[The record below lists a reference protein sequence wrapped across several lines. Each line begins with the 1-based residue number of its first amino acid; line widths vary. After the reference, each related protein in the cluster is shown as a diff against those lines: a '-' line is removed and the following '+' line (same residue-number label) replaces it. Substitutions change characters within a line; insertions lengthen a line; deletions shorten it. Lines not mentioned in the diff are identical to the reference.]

1 MITSISGSFS
11 GSPVEILSGV
21 PVKDEYVSFRMSDHE
36 YAIAQGDLEF
46 ENNKL
51 CIDNA
56 TVTIYDMR
64 GYSEYV
70 DGRLYTYP
78 VIRTLQDDVS
88 ADVTTSMVYSSYDGF
103 PHLSQNDIQTT
114 NLKSIGILIAV
125 LLVFIVLW
133 GFLKGSVLRL
143 RGD

>member
-1 MITSISGSFS
+1 MINSVSGSFS
-11 GSPVEILSGV
+11 GSPVDILSGV
-21 PVKDEYVSFRMSDHE
+21 PVEDEYVSFRISDHE
-36 YAIAQGDLEF
+36 YAIAQGDIRL

-88 ADVTTSMVYSSYDGF
+88 ADITTSMVYSSYDGF
-103 PHLSQNDIQTT
+103 PHLSQNDVQTS
-114 NLKSIGILIAV
+114 NIKAVGIVISV

-143 RGD
+143 RRD